1 MKKGILKRSLLFS
14 VVVLALAALTY
25 SPVLAQDDPAT
36 LTIEVKPCFQC
47 PTGTTQE
54 DGTFICPD
62 GDEDGFADWISCGIP
77 AINLC
82 SKGKTAVAILDFA
95 DSGIVPADAT
105 ITFGGAT
112 SIRCSARDVDHD
124 VAEGGEPD
132 DLVCH
137 FLTRDLVELRA
148 QADRNRVQVNACLTV
163 TQGETESTGCDDVVI
178 FMRGRCKGL

>member
-1 MKKGILKRSLLFS
+1 MKKSILKHSLLFS

-25 SPVLAQDDPAT
+25 SPVFAQDDPAP
-36 LTIEVKPCFQC
+36 LKIEVKPCFQC

-62 GDEDGFADWISCGIP
+62 DNGDLLADWISCGIP

-82 SKGKTAVAILDFA
+82 SKGKTAVAILDFVA
-95 DSGIVPADAT
+95 PVDAS

-112 SIRCSARDVDHD
+112 SIRCSQQDVDHD

-148 QADRNRVQVNACLTV
+148 QADRNRVQVNSCLTV
-163 TQGETESTGCDDVVI
+163 TQGETVTTGCDDVVI
-178 FMRGRCKGL
+178 FMRGSCKGLQ